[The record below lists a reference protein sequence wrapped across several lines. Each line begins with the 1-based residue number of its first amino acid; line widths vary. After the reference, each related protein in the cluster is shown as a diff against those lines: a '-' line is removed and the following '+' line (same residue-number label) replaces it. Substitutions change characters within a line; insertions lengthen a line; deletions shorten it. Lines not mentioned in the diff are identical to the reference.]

1 MESGLKVKEA
11 TVINMNRQTHNQ
23 ENIYKDYKVVD
34 GIKFPS
40 VRIGSMGPQMI
51 ETKLLEAAINVEV
64 SEEDFN

>member
-1 MESGLKVKEA
+1 
-11 TVINMNRQTHNQ
+11 MNGQTQNQ
-23 ENIYKDYKVVD
+23 EIIYKDYKVVD